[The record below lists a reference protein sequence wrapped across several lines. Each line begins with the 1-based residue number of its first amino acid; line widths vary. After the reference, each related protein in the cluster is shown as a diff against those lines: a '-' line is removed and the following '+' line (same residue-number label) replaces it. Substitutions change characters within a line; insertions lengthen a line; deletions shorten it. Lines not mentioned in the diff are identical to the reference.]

1 MQAISR
7 EATLAKFKRVTHLAS
22 LSILA
27 AVQSAMGQ
35 QADAPPPAPAPTAAP
50 ADAPAAGQRVDE
62 LDTIVVNGIRRG
74 DLILPTTVTS
84 TSAFGLDIGV
94 MDTPRNNT
102 LLSHAQIDAL
112 NVQNPQ
118 GFSYLTSSSYTDAS
132 FGVPNVPR
140 IRGQYGDMFFNG
152 MRDSFTSNGYGA
164 PITFN
169 SVDTLDIIKGPAS
182 VQAGPGQGV
191 GGAIDITTKLPNPAR
206 FTGSVYGEV
215 DTLHKRRWNVD
226 VGGPVSDNL
235 SYRVSYSGDYSG
247 SYYSGMYFHQEA
259 LYGVVVA
266 HPTAKYSVQFNSEY
280 TDTRYRENDGIN
292 RASQQLIDSGAYLTG
307 SPAPGT
313 LSGFFTPVILGN
325 PTQLNGNTIID
336 EAPGTGSRSSRYNA
350 QLIQTYDVNDS
361 VTVVNNT
368 FYNYLNRYNI
378 VQYYFVDTSK
388 ASFTIENKTD
398 VKVKFTT
405 PLSGLTLNH
414 AVDAGISLRYAHVQD
429 LQNFANEPVGVWDL
443 SGNPNSWVFPYSLQF
458 GGTVV
463 PVAFG
468 AQEYVLPGRTPFF
481 YNATINSNLTDFAAF
496 VEHRIEVSPTLS
508 VMYGLRG
515 DAVHLIESD
524 PLGGTDYL
532 NGFPSATSTP
542 WYGLGNGNI
551 SPVYHPTSWMSTYLT
566 YNFAQYV
573 NPNSNDGGV
582 GTYNVN
588 PANTLRQN
596 TRLVEAGAKFDLLEK
611 SLFASTA
618 LFSQSRSVPAGAG
631 NLQSAFAHIKGFEA
645 ELNYQPNPRLFA
657 TASYSYLH
665 TELDTPSG
673 FYNFPAH
680 VGLNVDGIGNAA
692 VFAPGQSFKDPGIP
706 EHLFNFLVNY
716 KDPSGFGAQGNL
728 QVTGPID
735 TTTSGLIDVQAT
747 LANLQQN
754 YGYTATSMQPLV
766 GNSTQSTGLYHYQA
780 PTIPWQYTLNLA
792 GTYDTKGYTFKLAI
806 YNVTDRRNWTNDY
819 PYYGNDFITR
829 NPPRSFDLSVRYRF
843 N

>member
-1 MQAISR
+1 M
-7 EATLAKFKRVTHLAS
+7 TKNNRVVRLAS
-22 LSILA
+22 IPFLVSLA
-27 AVQSAMGQ
+27 FAAGGVRAQ
-35 QADAPPPAPAPTAAP
+35 QAPTAGSASAPASAPAPDAPPA
-50 ADAPAAGQRVDE
+50 RVDQ

-84 TSAFGLDIGV
+84 TSAFGLDLGV

-102 LLSHAQIDAL
+102 LLSHAQLDAL

-140 IRGQYGDMFFNG
+140 IRGQYADMFFNG

-164 PITFN
+164 PISFN
-169 SVDTLDIIKGPAS
+169 SVDTIDITKGPAS

-191 GGAIDITTKLPNPAR
+191 GGAIDITTKLPNPAK
-206 FTGSVYGEV
+206 FTGSVYGEM
-215 DTLHKRRWNVD
+215 DTLQKRRWNVD
-226 VGGPVSDNL
+226 VGGPVKDTL
-235 SYRVSYSGDYSG
+235 SYRVSYNGEYSG
-247 SYYSGMYFHQEA
+247 SYYSGMYFHQES

-266 HPTAKYSVQFNSEY
+266 HPSSAYTVQLNSEY
-280 TDTRYRENDGIN
+280 VDTRYRENDGNN
-292 RASQQLIDSGAYLTG
+292 RVNQQLIDTGAYLTG

-313 LSGFFTPVILGN
+313 LSGFLTPLNLGN

-350 QLIQTYDVNDS
+350 QLIQTLDLNDNVS
-361 VTVVNNT
+361 VVNNT

-378 VQYYFVDTSK
+378 VEYYFVDTSK
-388 ASFTIENKTD
+388 ASYTIENKTD

-405 PLSGLTLNH
+405 PLAGFDLKN

-429 LQNFANEPVGVWDL
+429 LQNFGNEPVSVWDL
-443 SGNPNSWVFPYSLQF
+443 SGNPSSWALPPALQY
-458 GGTVV
+458 GSTLV
-463 PVAFG
+463 PAAFG
-468 AQEYVLPGRTPFF
+468 APEYVLPGRFPG
-481 YNATINSNLTDFAAF
+481 YLNATINSNLTDLAAF
-496 VEHRIEVSPTLS
+496 LEHHIEITPTLS
-508 VMYGLRG
+508 LMYGLRG

-524 PLGGTDYL
+524 PLGGTGYY
-532 NGFPSATSTP
+532 NGLPSATSTP

-551 SPVYHPTSWMSTYLT
+551 SPVYRPTPWMSTYLT

-573 NPNSNDGGV
+573 DPNSNDGGV
-582 GTYNVN
+582 GTFGVN
-588 PANTLRQN
+588 PAATLRQN

-618 LFSQSRSVPAGAG
+618 VFSQARAVPTGPG
-631 NLQSAFAHIKGFEA
+631 NLQSSFAHIKGFEA
-645 ELNYQPNPRLFA
+645 EMNYQPNPRLFA

-665 TELDTPSG
+665 TVLDTPAS
-673 FYNFPAH
+673 FYDFPAQP
-680 VGLNVDGIGNAA
+680 GANVDGAGNAA
-692 VFAPGQSFKDPGIP
+692 VFLPGQSFQDPGIP
-706 EHLFNFLVNY
+706 QHLFNFLVNY
-716 KDPSGFGAQGNL
+716 KDPSGIGMQAGL

-735 TTTSGLIDVQAT
+735 TTTSGQLDLPAT
-747 LANLQQN
+747 LATLQSF
-754 YGYTATSMQPLV
+754 GSTATSLV
-766 GNSTQSTGLYHYQA
+766 GVVPANVLRNNGYYQS

-792 GTYDTKGYTFKLAI
+792 TTYDYKGYTFKLAI
-806 YNVTDRRNWTNDY
+806 YNATDHRNWTNDY

-829 NPPRSFDLSVRYRF
+829 DTPRSYDFSIKYRF

>member
-1 MQAISR
+1 
-7 EATLAKFKRVTHLAS
+7 LAKLFRVTHLVS
-22 LSILA
+22 LSIA
-27 AVQSAMGQ
+27 ATAQAALGQ
-35 QADAPPPAPAPTAAP
+35 QAEAPPAPATAP
-50 ADAPAAGQRVDE
+50 ADAAAPAQRVDQ
-62 LDTIVVNGIRRG
+62 LDAIVVNGIRRG

-191 GGAIDITTKLPNPAR
+191 GGAIDITTKLPNAAK

-215 DTLHKRRWNVD
+215 DTLQKRRWNVD
-226 VGGPVSDNL
+226 IGGPLQDNL
-235 SYRVSYSGDYSG
+235 SYRISYSGDGSG
-247 SYYSGMYFHQEA
+247 SYYTGMYFHQEA
-259 LYGVVVA
+259 LYGVLVA
-266 HPTAKYSVQFNSEY
+266 HPSSRYTVQFNTEY

-307 SPAPGT
+307 GPAPGT
-313 LSGFFTPVILGN
+313 LQGFLSPVILGN
-325 PTQLNGNTIID
+325 TVQLDRHTIID

-350 QLIQTYDVNDS
+350 QLIQSYDVNDS
-361 VTVVNNT
+361 VSVVNNT

-398 VKVKFTT
+398 VKVKFATAFA
-405 PLSGLTLNH
+405 GLDLKQSL
-414 AVDAGISLRYAHVQD
+414 DAGISLRYAHVQD

-443 SGNPNSWVFPYSLQF
+443 SGNPNGWVFPYSSQF
-458 GGTVV
+458 GGSVV

-468 AQEYVLPGRTPFF
+468 AQEYVLPGRTSGFL
-481 YNATINSNLTDFAAF
+481 NATINSNLTDFAAF
-496 VEHRIEVSPTLS
+496 LEHRIEVSPTLS
-508 VMYGLRG
+508 VMYGLRA

-524 PLGGTDYL
+524 PLGGTGYY
-532 NGFPSATSTP
+532 NGLPSATSTP

-551 SPVYHPTSWMSTYLT
+551 SPVWHPTPWMSTYLT

-573 NPNSNDGGV
+573 DPNSNDGGV
-582 GTYNVN
+582 GTFGLN

-596 TRLVEAGAKFDLLEK
+596 TRLTEAGAKFDLLEK

-618 LFSQSRSVPAGAG
+618 VFSQSRAVPAGQG
-631 NLQSAFAHIKGFEA
+631 NLQTAFAHIKGFEA
-645 ELNYQPNPRLFA
+645 ELNYQPSPRLFA

-673 FYNFPAH
+673 FNNFPAH
-680 VGLNVDGIGNAA
+680 PGLNIDGAGNAVA
-692 VFAPGQSFKDPGIP
+692 WLPGQTFKDPGIP

-716 KDPSGFGAQGNL
+716 KDPTGFGAQGNL
-728 QVTGPID
+728 QVTGPINL
-735 TTTSGLIDVQAT
+735 TTSGLMDIGQTLAYLPANGYAGPPAT
-747 LANLQQN
+747 LQSLVGGSN
-754 YGYTATSMQPLV
+754 TATS
-766 GNSTQSTGLYHYQA
+766 GTYYIQS

-792 GTYDTKGYTFKLAI
+792 GTYDTKSYTFKLAI
-806 YNVTDRRNWTNDY
+806 YNATGRHNWTNDY
-819 PYYGNDFITR
+819 PFYGNDFITR
-829 NPPRSFDLSVRYRF
+829 EPPRSFDLSVRYRF